1 MWNWDYEEEGTNIRD
16 GVRGTVTG
24 GCNAAVGIEINPEY
38 RVKNLYSGFSFFDN
52 FCFRYGTERKM
63 QLF

>member
-24 GCNAAVGIEINPEY
+24 GCSKGI
-38 RVKNLYSGFSFFDN
+38 
-52 FCFRYGTERKM
+52 FCSLWRIKSWNNCVVYCIKEGY
-63 QLF
+63 